1 MRIALCLAAV
11 IALAGCSTNKTE
23 TASTA
28 KTTAAS
34 TTTPVNAKCPM
45 SGKPVDNT
53 HTVAYKGQTVGF
65 CCGNCPASWAK
76 LSDAD
81 KDAKLAAAKK

>member
-1 MRIALCLAAV
+1 MKAIRTLLVVGGCIG
-11 IALAGCSTNKTE
+11 ALALTGC
-23 TASTA
+23 ASQN
-28 KTTAAS
+28 KTTAAA
-34 TTTPVNAKCPM
+34 PVNAKCPM

-53 HTVAYKGQTVGF
+53 HTVSYKGQTVGF
-65 CCGNCPASWAK
+65 CCGNCPSSWAK